1 MIVIIIKESR
11 RHRILLALLGSPV
24 IRIVGAIRRLSMN
37 NSKSSTSCTNLEAA
51 VAAGEVSYDCILVLG
66 GGVPLGP
73 STCLPFVANRCDAA
87 VKIRAAHAT
96 RGDGTEQ
103 PPLLCLS
110 AGTAHAPQLLSS
122 AGLPIW
128 EATVSAAHCLAQ
140 VGPTFR

>member
-1 MIVIIIKESR
+1 M
-11 RHRILLALLGSPV
+11 
-24 IRIVGAIRRLSMN
+24 
-37 NSKSSTSCTNLEAA
+37 KSSQSSRSCASLKAA
-51 VAAGEVSYDCILVLG
+51 VAAGEVSFDCILVLG

-73 STCLPFVANRCDAA
+73 TTCLSFVANRCDAA
-87 VKIRAAHAT
+87 VKIRAAHAV
-96 RGDGTEQ
+96 RGNGAEL

-140 VGPTFR
+140 VGATVF